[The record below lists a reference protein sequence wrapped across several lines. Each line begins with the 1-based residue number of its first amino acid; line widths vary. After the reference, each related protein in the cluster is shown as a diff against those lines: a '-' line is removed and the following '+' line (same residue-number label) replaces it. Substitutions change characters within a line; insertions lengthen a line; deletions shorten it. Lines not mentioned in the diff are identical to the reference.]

1 MASVI
6 FQVMKNLILENIRN
20 SHLWIFDAD
29 DTLWESA
36 LYFQRAEEDFIALM
50 RSQGHNAEDTRIEV
64 HLRDIQRLSTTGY
77 GARPYMQTLRAIAQD
92 RICPLTPYIDDSL
105 AYISNCLLHHP
116 LVLLPEVFPT
126 LEKMYSAGKRM
137 VLYTMGEEDHQMD
150 KLNRSG
156 IAGFF
161 KQIRVV
167 PSKTEA
173 AMKELL
179 AGTGV
184 EPEKACMIG
193 NSPRS
198 DINPAIRCGVNAIYL
213 SRELTWQAEQTEFIQ
228 PDLVTTVD
236 CISQIL
242 PLAGV

>member
-1 MASVI
+1 
-6 FQVMKNLILENIRN
+6 MKNLMLDKVRN

-36 LYFQRAEEDFIALM
+36 LYFRRAEEDFIALM
-50 RSQGHNAEDTRIEV
+50 RSLGHGAEDTRDEV
-64 HLRDIQRLSTTGY
+64 HRMDIQRLSTTGY
-77 GARPYMQTLRAIAQD
+77 GARPYMDTLKTIAQE
-92 RICPLTPYIDDSL
+92 RTNRLTPYIIDSL
-105 AYISNCLLHHP
+105 EYISNCLLHHP

-126 LEKMYSAGKRM
+126 LEKMHTAGKRM

-156 IAGFF
+156 IAEFF
-161 KQIRVV
+161 EHIRVV
-167 PSKTEA
+167 PSKTEWS
-173 AMKELL
+173 MRELL
-179 AGTGV
+179 ATAGV
-184 EPEKACMIG
+184 EPDKACMIG

-198 DINPAIRCGVNAIYL
+198 DINPATRCGVNAIYL
-213 SRELTWQAEQTEFIQ
+213 SRELTWQAEQTGFDR

-242 PLAGV
+242 SLAGI